1 MLAFWKQPRHKMSGL
16 WLYFFCMGAPVFFG
30 YWLYSFHSRILPNW
44 IAPAVVPMFCLM
56 VAYWDER
63 RRIAKPFLA
72 TGLALGFFAV
82 AILFQSNLIGKVAG
96 QLLPGEKDPL
106 RRVRAWRP
114 TTALIEGEREKLE
127 AGGRPAFIIAD
138 HYGMT
143 GLFTFYLPQART
155 ALKAGPL
162 VYCVDSDEP
171 NNQLYYWP
179 EYNYRA
185 GRQGQNAIY
194 VSELDPY
201 PLEPG
206 WLWKWLTHQKVG
218 YGEVSPPFPMPPRM
232 LREFESVTDL
242 GEFEIKIGNRV
253 FRRVHLWACHNLR

>member
-1 MLAFWKQPRHKMSGL
+1 
-16 WLYFFCMGAPVFFG
+16 
-30 YWLYSFHSRILPNW
+30 
-44 IAPAVVPMFCLM
+44 M

-114 TTALIEGEREKLE
+114 TVALIEGEREKLE
-127 AGGRPAFIIAD
+127 AGGKPAFIIAD

-143 GLFTFYLPQART
+143 GLFTFYLPQARA

-162 VYCVDSDEP
+162 VYCVDSDKPE
-171 NNQLYYWP
+171 NQFYFWP
-179 EYNYRA
+179 DYDYRA
-185 GRQGQNAIY
+185 QRQGQNAIY

-206 WLWKWLTHQKVG
+206 WFWKWLAHQTVG
-218 YGEVSPPFPMPPRM
+218 YGEVSPPFPLPPRM
-232 LREFESVTDL
+232 LQEFESVTDL

-253 FRRVHLWACHNLR
+253 FRRVHLWVCHNLK